1 MAITIGSTI
10 PRVVPTAMITVL
22 ETHSNKWG
30 CTVQFMP
37 AIAHA
42 LSATATR
49 IERIAN
55 FSTSSEKP
63 FGNGRWGS
71 VLKTPPPVAM
81 DLWLRSL
88 TQFLT
93 KYQWL
98 LDTYVIV
105 RLSSECVL
113 G

>member
-42 LSATATR
+42 LSGR
-49 IERIAN
+49 ERIAN

-63 FGNGRWGS
+63 FGNRRWGS

-81 DLWLRSL
+81 DLWLRNL

-105 RLSSECVL
+105 RLSSKCVL